1 MTTVYSILFQGKKDL
16 GQVSVC
22 TSITD
27 ELNKETIVKDALQH
41 IKNVRGDKDWMF
53 KEISSVSVTPKTVKT
68 PKMNFPRIDLDE
80 NFLMKVIVNNKDKD
94 LYAASQK
101 YLDKNHCKFIES
113 KIYENRT

>member
-53 KEISSVSVTPKTVKT
+53 K
-68 PKMNFPRIDLDE
+68 
-80 NFLMKVIVNNKDKD
+80 
-94 LYAASQK
+94 A
-101 YLDKNHCKFIES
+101 
-113 KIYENRT
+113 